1 MSQPFIAVISY
12 NTPHRKTQDV
22 LFQLKAKGYQ
32 NVTVLALPFVQRENP
47 FSPIYAHRPSTALQ
61 IETGLLCT
69 NLSFDFKEVNVY
81 DINEYLNHNKT
92 DFVLIAGAGLLP
104 DELVENHKLINSHP
118 GWLPKVR
125 GLDSLKWA
133 IHNQQVLGVTCH
145 FVDSEADAGFLIE
158 QKEVPIYSND
168 TFHSVAFRQY
178 EMEIEMLIHSLELI
192 PKTRDFPSLST
203 TEFEATRRMPKAIE
217 QNLMQDFEAYKE
229 RFGKLKV

>member
-1 MSQPFIAVISY
+1 MYQPEIVVISY
-12 NTPHRKTQDV
+12 NTQHRKTQDV

-47 FSPIYAHRPSTALQ
+47 FKPIYAHRPLTAIDVLP
-61 IETGLLCT
+61 EVLCERLLYRFKT
-69 NLSFDFKEVNVY
+69 VNADEINDFL
-81 DINEYLNHNKT
+81 NENSY

-133 IHNQQVLGVTCH
+133 IHNKQTLGVTCH

-158 QKEVPIYSND
+158 QREVPVYKND
-168 TFHSVAFRQY
+168 TFHSVAYRQY
-178 EMEIEMLIHSLELI
+178 EIEIDMLVDSIDVI
-192 PKTRDFPSLST
+192 PSRTEFPSLST
-203 TEFEATRRMPKAIE
+203 TEFEATRRMPKATE
-217 QNLMQDFEAYKE
+217 ENLMADFEDYKKE
-229 RFGKLKV
+229 FGV